1 MSQPSLTSQR
11 AALEAEA
18 ERLAERIKA
27 NENLIGEDRKAI
39 WAIRDRLHRLTI
51 AAAVGV
57 PDGVRLRIRGSY
69 VDRRL
74 DDATGVVVRVMR
86 TRAVVDW
93 GPALGRWRMP
103 MDDLLSV
110 GSGLPQGFRMGMG
123 PGGGK

>member
-27 NENLIGEDRKAI
+27 NENLIGADRKAI

-57 PDGVRLRIRGSY
+57 PGGVRLRVRGSY

-110 GSGLPQGFRMGMG
+110 DSGLPQGFRMGMG